1 MTGKNPT
8 GAPQTLLP
16 LLLSIAGKAVKIPLG
31 EGDEIFISL
40 IRLLGAITSNCD
52 AAARQCFEDPSNFF
66 LMDLASV
73 GSDSLGVSSKIQTS
87 VCFFL
92 GNCFAALQDPISTST
107 SSSTEGSSTQDST
120 LLLNKKSFLTV
131 IDTRIGLTRFNELL
145 RRPLKVAHTTN
156 NDNDA
161 NTDDVVDITKPE
173 NQVDDI
179 VVEEEQ
185 DIKYGEEACKQRQAL
200 YKIIIPA
207 TSPHGVPSLLK
218 TLDAAVLFLKIARSI
233 DTRLQNISEIDDFF
247 DYLMQVEQDM
257 VRIAKQGFGTLKVL
271 IIEGLL
277 SSGKSTLINGLK
289 SITRASTIE
298 GVPANLLEVKYLF
311 NSAEVPE
318 AVTTALDCVINY
330 CIAHKVILDA
340 QSKPEGR
347 CIDSSFFLFPV

>member
-1 MTGKNPT
+1 MFNGNHHHQSPSLVATAVT
-8 GAPQTLLP
+8 TTITITSIIV
-16 LLLSIAGKAVKIPLG
+16 LLSNFYQSMPPRS
-31 EGDEIFISL
+31 ISK
-40 IRLLGAITSNCD
+40 RG
-52 AAARQCFEDPSNFF
+52 
-66 LMDLASV
+66 ASV
-73 GSDSLGVSSKIQTS
+73 
-87 VCFFL
+87 
-92 GNCFAALQDPISTST
+92 LQ
-107 SSSTEGSSTQDST
+107 SSSMW
-120 LLLNKKSFLTV
+120 
-131 IDTRIGLTRFNELL
+131 R
-145 RRPLKVAHTTN
+145 
-156 NDNDA
+156 DA
-161 NTDDVVDITKPE
+161 GVKMHEEDV
-173 NQVDDI
+173 DI

-233 DTRLQNISEIDDFF
+233 DTRLQNIPEIDDFF

-257 VRIAKQGFGTLKVL
+257 VRIAKQGFGSLKVL

-318 AVTTALDCVINY
+318 AVITALDCVINY
-330 CIAHKVILDA
+330 CIAHKVIFDA

-347 CIDSSFFLFPV
+347 CIVISNLFFPDLLLLLLL